1 MYTPRVLGA
10 VAGQDVEILNADKTM
25 HNVHT
30 YKGQETVLNAGQPA
44 GAQALKRPASDEA
57 GIVKVK
63 CDVHPWMTAYIVV
76 TDHPYFAVTDDSGA
90 FKIANVPPGKY
101 KVEAWHPEFGTMT
114 KEVEVVSNKPIDPAF
129 SYTGTEKKPE

>member
-1 MYTPRVLGA
+1 MGTH
-10 VAGQDVEILNADKTM
+10 ILIAAALALAATVTSANALTVVNADKTM

-63 CDVHPWMTAYIVV
+63 CDVHPWMSAL
-76 TDHPYFAVTDDSGA
+76 
-90 FKIANVPPGKY
+90 
-101 KVEAWHPEFGTMT
+101 
-114 KEVEVVSNKPIDPAF
+114 
-129 SYTGTEKKPE
+129 